1 MKIFKER
8 VPPSPQAQEK
18 GLNHN
23 DLGPFPFEGRDK
35 NETNFLSD
43 FSAMTEAELL
53 ERKKMQIFSPLPL
66 CDYRC
71 CTLTEGKDWYVS
83 FYVRNPE
90 TDKLKRIR
98 VKVNRIHSITE
109 RRKTARI
116 LMAGIDERLRRGW
129 NPLLE
134 NRAPKAYQTLFAAFD
149 TYLKIKGRETEENS
163 MRSYNSFIK
172 TFKTWLLQNQFDERS
187 YVVSVT
193 EDVALSFMDE
203 MEEEVSPRT
212 YNNYIS
218 FYRSLFY
225 WMESKGYVSA
235 NPFKRVQKKP
245 KRLTKK
251 LRRVFTDDELSR
263 LFSFLQADN
272 EPYLAACLLC
282 YCCFIRPKEI
292 ALLRCRDIDLKKN
305 LVHVAADIAKNDNDS
320 YRTIPDQ
327 ILPILRKIDLSHPDW
342 FVFGQH
348 DFSGFEPG
356 PVKRCSR
363 TLAKFWDLH
372 VRPAC
377 DFGQDLQFYSLKDTG
392 ITNMLGGG
400 VPINLVQRQ
409 ADHSSV
415 AMTAIYVGAKPEANE
430 ELREIKVLTEVVKE

>member
-1 MKIFKER
+1 MDR
-8 VPPSPQAQEK
+8 VPLSPHAQSK

-23 DLGPFPFEGRDK
+23 DLGPFSLERRDN

-43 FSAMTEAELL
+43 VGSDFAPDLS
-53 ERKKMQIFSPLPL
+53 ERKKMQNFSPLPL
-66 CDYRC
+66 CDYRF
-71 CTLTEGKDWYVS
+71 CTLTEGKEWYITY
-83 FYVRNPE
+83 YVRNPE
-90 TDKLKRIR
+90 TDKLKRMRI
-98 VKVNRIHSITE
+98 KVNRIRSTTE
-109 RRKTARI
+109 RRKTARL

-134 NRAPKAYQTLFAAFD
+134 SKAPKAYQTLFAAFD
-149 TYLKIKGRETEENS
+149 VYLKIKARESEENS
-163 MRSYNSFIK
+163 MRSYTSYIK
-172 TFKTWLLQNQFDERS
+172 TFKNWLLQNQFDERS
-187 YVVSVT
+187 YACTVT
-193 EDVALSFMDE
+193 EDVALSFMDD
-203 MEEEVSPRT
+203 MEEEVSART
-212 YNNYIS
+212 YNNYIG

-225 WMESKGYVSA
+225 WMVSKGYVGM
-235 NPFKRVQKKP
+235 NPFLRIQKKP

-251 LRRVFTDDELSR
+251 QRRLFTDDELSR

-272 EPYLAACLLC
+272 EPYLVACLLC
-282 YCCFIRPKEI
+282 YCCFIRPKEL

-305 LVHVAADIAKNDNDS
+305 LVHVAAEVAKNDNDS

-327 ILPILRKIDLSHPDW
+327 ILPFLRRMDLSRPDW
-342 FVFGQH
+342 YIFGQH

-356 PVKRCSR
+356 PAKRCSR
-363 TLAKFWDLH
+363 SLAKFWDLH

-415 AMTAIYVGAKPEANE
+415 AMTAIYVGSKPEANE
-430 ELREIKVLTEVVKE
+430 ELRDVRIDSLKK